1 MRRALAVVAEP
12 AEAHRPQQHPQ
23 AEVAAAVVVVVAPA
37 AAVVAVAAAVIRY
50 PASLKRVRQVG
61 VGIQYNASVSMM
73 VAAARPD
80 LR

>member
-1 MRRALAVVAEP
+1 MAVAVEGVVQVEVHKP
-12 AEAHRPQQHPQ
+12 PQHPQ
-23 AEVAAAVVVVVAPA
+23 AEVAVAAAVVAPA
-37 AAVVAVAAAVIRY
+37 AVVVAAAVIRY